1 MSHSKSGHLKRD
13 VGLFGVIALAA
24 GAVIGGGPFFLAAP
38 ASALAGPSV
47 WLSYLVIG
55 LPMIAVAICYAAIAS
70 AMPIEGG
77 TYYYPTRVFSPF
89 WGFLAGW
96 ARWLAYIT
104 PLALTA
110 FVFSDHI
117 QTVAP
122 NIPAA
127 VLMVG
132 FIGFFYILNALGIK
146 ISATA
151 QMIMFGL
158 LVLGFI
164 IFIAAGLPK
173 VDSANFSPAMPQGFG
188 GVVRGA
194 ALLFFAYVGFTAAA
208 EIGEEVKQPARNVP
222 RGMIL
227 GLLVCI
233 VLYVLMS
240 IAASGNLNWQDQ
252 AATNTPIFDA
262 AKLVLP
268 GVASTFLLVIVIM
281 AVSTSQNGFQ
291 LASSRIVLGLGR
303 DRSVPDRL
311 SSINSRFGTPVWA
324 LTVSVLIALVFV
336 FSGQGL
342 VFAVYTSN
350 ITFLFSYI
358 IVMIAVMVL
367 KKNKPELY
375 EKSPIKLKG
384 AWQIVLPVIAIAV
397 SVYFIALQEPTAM
410 LWSAVWLVI
419 GAIVFLVRKKQL
431 AKEGISLEG
440 LMKEIHTPED

>member
-1 MSHSKSGHLKRD
+1 MSHSKSGLKRD

-24 GAVIGGGPFFLAAP
+24 GAVIGGGPFVLAGP

-55 LPMIAVAICYAAIAS
+55 IPMIAVAVCYAAIAS

-77 TYYYPTRVFSPF
+77 TYYYPTRVLSPF

-96 ARWLAYIT
+96 ARWMAYIT

-127 VLMVG
+127 LLMVG
-132 FIGFFYILNALGIK
+132 FIGFFYLLNVLGIK

-151 QMIMFGL
+151 QMVMFGL
-158 LVLGFI
+158 LVAGFL

-173 VDSANFSPAMPQGFG
+173 VEAANFSPAMPLGFS

-208 EIGEEVKQPARNVP
+208 EIGEEVKKPERNVP
-222 RGMIL
+222 LGMIL
-227 GLLVCI
+227 GLLICI
-233 VLYVLMS
+233 TLYVLMS
-240 IAASGNLNWQDQ
+240 IAASGTLSWEAQ
-252 AATNTPIFDA
+252 AATNTPIYDA

-268 GVASTFLLVIVIM
+268 GVATTFLLIIVLM

-291 LASSRIVLGLGR
+291 LAASRIVMSLGR
-303 DRSVPDRL
+303 DRAIPERL
-311 SSINSRFGTPVWA
+311 SSVNSRFGTPVWG
-324 LTVSVLIALVFV
+324 LTATVLIALIFV
-336 FSGQGL
+336 FSGKGL

-350 ITFLFSYI
+350 LTFLFSYI
-358 IVMIAVMVL
+358 VVMVAVLVL
-367 KKNKPELY
+367 KKRKPDLY
-375 EKSPIKLKG
+375 ENSPIKLKG
-384 AWQIVLPVIAIAV
+384 AWQIILPVIAIII

-419 GAIVFLVRKKQL
+419 GAIVFLVRKQQL
-431 AKEGISLEG
+431 AKEGVSLEA
-440 LMKEIHTPED
+440 LMQEMRTPEN

>member
-1 MSHSKSGHLKRD
+1 MSHSKSGLKRD

-24 GAVIGGGPFFLAAP
+24 GAVIGGGPFVLAGP

-55 LPMIAVAICYAAIAS
+55 IPMIAVAVCYAAIAS

-77 TYYYPTRVFSPF
+77 TYYYPTRVLSPF

-96 ARWLAYIT
+96 ARWMAYIT

-127 VLMVG
+127 LLMVG
-132 FIGFFYILNALGIK
+132 FIGFFYLLNVLGIK

-151 QMIMFGL
+151 QMIMFAL
-158 LVLGFI
+158 LVAGFL

-173 VDSANFSPAMPQGFG
+173 VEAANFSPAMPLGFS

-208 EIGEEVKQPARNVP
+208 EIGEEVKRPERNVP
-222 RGMIL
+222 LGMIL
-227 GLLVCI
+227 GLLICI
-233 VLYVLMS
+233 TLYVLMS
-240 IAASGNLNWQDQ
+240 IAASGTLSWEAQ
-252 AATNTPIFDA
+252 AATNTPIYDA

-268 GVASTFLLVIVIM
+268 GVATTFLLIIVLM

-291 LASSRIVLGLGR
+291 LAASRIVMSLGR
-303 DRSVPDRL
+303 DRAIPERL
-311 SSINSRFGTPVWA
+311 SSVNSRFGTPVWG
-324 LTVSVLIALVFV
+324 LTATVLIALIFV
-336 FSGQGL
+336 FSGKGL

-350 ITFLFSYI
+350 LTFLFSYI
-358 IVMIAVMVL
+358 VVMVAVLVL
-367 KKNKPELY
+367 KKRKPDLY
-375 EKSPIKLKG
+375 ENSPIKLKG
-384 AWQIVLPVIAIAV
+384 AWQIILPVIAIIV
-397 SVYFIALQEPTAM
+397 SVYFIALQAPTAM
-410 LWSAVWLVI
+410 LWSAAWLVI
-419 GAIVFLVRKKQL
+419 GAIVFLVRKQQL
-431 AKEGISLEG
+431 AKEGVSLEA
-440 LMKEIHTPED
+440 LMQEMRTPEN

>member
-1 MSHSKSGHLKRD
+1 MSHSKSGLKRD

-24 GAVIGGGPFFLAAP
+24 GAVIGGGPFVLAGP

-55 LPMIAVAICYAAIAS
+55 IPMIAVAVCYAAIAS

-77 TYYYPTRVFSPF
+77 TYYYPTRVLSPF

-96 ARWLAYIT
+96 ARWMAYIT

-132 FIGFFYILNALGIK
+132 FIGFFYLLNVLGIK

-151 QMIMFGL
+151 QMVMFGL
-158 LVLGFI
+158 LVAGFL

-173 VDSANFSPAMPQGFG
+173 VEAANFSPAMPLGFS

-208 EIGEEVKQPARNVP
+208 EIGEEVKRPERNVP
-222 RGMIL
+222 LGMIL
-227 GLLVCI
+227 GLLICI
-233 VLYVLMS
+233 TLYVLMS
-240 IAASGNLNWQDQ
+240 IAASGTLNWEAQ
-252 AATNTPIFDA
+252 AATNTPIYDA

-268 GVASTFLLVIVIM
+268 GVATTFLLIIVLM

-291 LASSRIVLGLGR
+291 LAASRIVMSLGR
-303 DRSVPDRL
+303 DRAIPERL
-311 SSINSRFGTPVWA
+311 SSVNSRFGTPVWG
-324 LTVSVLIALVFV
+324 LTATVLIALIFV
-336 FSGQGL
+336 FSGKGL

-350 ITFLFSYI
+350 LTFLFSYI
-358 IVMIAVMVL
+358 VVMVAVLVL
-367 KKNKPELY
+367 KKRKPDLY
-375 EKSPIKLKG
+375 ENSPIKLKG
-384 AWQIVLPVIAIAV
+384 AWQIILPVIAIII

-419 GAIVFLVRKKQL
+419 GAIVFLVRKQQL
-431 AKEGISLEG
+431 AKEGVSLEA
-440 LMKEIHTPED
+440 LMQEMRTPEN

>member
-1 MSHSKSGHLKRD
+1 MSHSKSGLKRD

-24 GAVIGGGPFFLAAP
+24 GAVIGGGPFVLAGP

-55 LPMIAVAICYAAIAS
+55 IPMIAVAVCYAAIAS

-77 TYYYPTRVFSPF
+77 TYYYPTRVLSPF

-96 ARWLAYIT
+96 ARWMAYIT

-132 FIGFFYILNALGIK
+132 FIGFFYLLNVLGIK

-151 QMIMFGL
+151 QMIMFAL
-158 LVLGFI
+158 LVAGFL

-173 VDSANFSPAMPQGFG
+173 VEAANFSPAMPLGFS

-208 EIGEEVKQPARNVP
+208 EIGEEVKRPERNVP
-222 RGMIL
+222 LGMIL
-227 GLLVCI
+227 GLLICI
-233 VLYVLMS
+233 TLYVLMS
-240 IAASGNLNWQDQ
+240 IAASGTLSWEAQ
-252 AATNTPIFDA
+252 AATNTPIYDA

-268 GVASTFLLVIVIM
+268 GVATTFLLIIVLM

-291 LASSRIVLGLGR
+291 LAASRIVMSLGR
-303 DRSVPDRL
+303 DRAIPERL
-311 SSINSRFGTPVWA
+311 SSVNSRFGTPVWG
-324 LTVSVLIALVFV
+324 LTATVLIALIFV
-336 FSGQGL
+336 FSGKGL

-350 ITFLFSYI
+350 LTFLFSYI
-358 IVMIAVMVL
+358 VVMVAVLVL
-367 KKNKPELY
+367 KKRKPDLY
-375 EKSPIKLKG
+375 ENSPIKLKG
-384 AWQIVLPVIAIAV
+384 AWQIILPVIAIII

-419 GAIVFLVRKKQL
+419 GAIVFLVRKQQL
-431 AKEGISLEG
+431 AKEGVSLEA
-440 LMKEIHTPED
+440 LMQEMRTPEN

>member
-1 MSHSKSGHLKRD
+1 MSHSKSGLKRD
-13 VGLFGVIALAA
+13 VGLFGVVALAA
-24 GAVIGGGPFFLAAP
+24 GSVIGGGPFVLAGP

-55 LPMIAVAICYAAIAS
+55 LPMIAVAVCYAAIAS

-77 TYYYPTRVFSPF
+77 TYYYPSRVLSPF

-122 NIPAA
+122 NLPAA

-132 FIGFFYILNALGIK
+132 FIGFFYLLNVLGIK

-151 QMIMFGL
+151 QMVMFGL
-158 LVLGFI
+158 LVCGFL
-164 IFIAAGLPK
+164 IFIVAGLPK
-173 VDSANFSPAMPQGFG
+173 VQAQNFSPAMPLGFS

-208 EIGEEVKQPARNVP
+208 EIGEEVKKPERNVP
-222 RGMIL
+222 LGMIL
-227 GLLVCI
+227 GLLACI

-240 IAASGNLNWQDQ
+240 VAASGTLSWEAQ
-252 AATNTPIFDA
+252 AASGTPIYDA

-268 GVASTFLLVIVIM
+268 GVATTFLLVIVIM

-291 LASSRIVLGLGR
+291 LAASRIVMSLGR
-303 DRSVPDRL
+303 DRAIPERL
-311 SSINSRFGTPVWA
+311 SSVNSRFGTPVWG
-324 LTVSVLIALVFV
+324 LTATVLIALVFV
-336 FSGQGL
+336 FSGKGL
-342 VFAVYTSN
+342 VFACYTSN
-350 ITFLFSYI
+350 ITFLFSYVV
-358 IVMIAVMVL
+358 VMVAVMVL
-367 KKNKPELY
+367 KKRKPELY

-384 AWQIVLPVIAIAV
+384 VWQIVLPVIAMAV
-397 SVYFIALQEPTAM
+397 SIYFIVLQEPEAM
-410 LWSAVWLVI
+410 LWSAAWLAI
-419 GAIVFLVRKKQL
+419 GVVVFLIRKQQL
-431 AKEGISLEG
+431 AREGVSLTE
-440 LMKEIHTPED
+440 LMQRMRVTED

>member
-1 MSHSKSGHLKRD
+1 MSHSKSGLKRD

-24 GAVIGGGPFFLAAP
+24 GAVIGGGPFVLAGP

-55 LPMIAVAICYAAIAS
+55 IPMIAVAVCYAAIAS

-77 TYYYPTRVFSPF
+77 TYYYPTRVLSPF

-96 ARWLAYIT
+96 ARWMAYIT

-132 FIGFFYILNALGIK
+132 FIGFFYLLNVLGIK

-151 QMIMFGL
+151 QMVMFGL
-158 LVLGFI
+158 LVAGFL

-173 VDSANFSPAMPQGFG
+173 VEAANFSPAMPLGFS

-208 EIGEEVKQPARNVP
+208 EIGEEVKKPERNVP
-222 RGMIL
+222 LGMIL
-227 GLLVCI
+227 GLLICI
-233 VLYVLMS
+233 TLYVLMS
-240 IAASGNLNWQDQ
+240 IAASGTLNWEAQ
-252 AATNTPIFDA
+252 AATNTPIYDA

-268 GVASTFLLVIVIM
+268 GVATTFLLIIVLM

-291 LASSRIVLGLGR
+291 LAASRIVMSLGR
-303 DRSVPDRL
+303 DRAIPERL
-311 SSINSRFGTPVWA
+311 SSVNSRFGTPVWG
-324 LTVSVLIALVFV
+324 LTATVLIALIFV
-336 FSGQGL
+336 FSGKGL

-350 ITFLFSYI
+350 LTFLFSYI
-358 IVMIAVMVL
+358 VVMVAVLVL
-367 KKNKPELY
+367 KKRKPDLY
-375 EKSPIKLKG
+375 ENSPIKLKG
-384 AWQIVLPVIAIAV
+384 AWQIILPVIAIII

-419 GAIVFLVRKKQL
+419 GAIVFLVRKQQL
-431 AKEGISLEG
+431 AKEGVSLEA
-440 LMKEIHTPED
+440 LMQEMRTPEN

>member
-1 MSHSKSGHLKRD
+1 MSHSKSGLKRD
-13 VGLFGVIALAA
+13 VGLFGVVALAA
-24 GAVIGGGPFFLAAP
+24 GSVIGGGPFVLAGP

-77 TYYYPTRVFSPF
+77 TYYYPSRVLSPF

-132 FIGFFYILNALGIK
+132 FIGFFYLLNVLGIK

-151 QMIMFGL
+151 QMVMFGL
-158 LVLGFI
+158 LVCGFL

-173 VDSANFSPAMPQGFG
+173 VEAANFSPAMPNGFD
-188 GVVRGA
+188 GVVKGA

-208 EIGEEVKQPARNVP
+208 EIGEEVKKPERNVP
-222 RGMIL
+222 LGMIL
-227 GLLVCI
+227 GLLACI

-240 IAASGNLNWQDQ
+240 IAASGTLNWQDQ
-252 AATNTPIFDA
+252 AASNTPIYDA
-262 AKLVLP
+262 ALLVLP
-268 GVASTFLLVIVIM
+268 GVASTFLLVIVVM

-291 LASSRIVLGLGR
+291 LAASRIVMSLGR
-303 DRSVPDRL
+303 DRAIPERL
-311 SSINSRFGTPVWA
+311 SSVNSRFGTPVWG
-324 LTVSVLIALVFV
+324 LTATVLIALIFV
-336 FSGQGL
+336 FSGKGL
-342 VFAVYTSN
+342 VFACYTSN
-350 ITFLFSYI
+350 LTFLFSY
-358 IVMIAVMVL
+358 VVVMVAVLML
-367 KKNKPELY
+367 KKRKPDLY

-384 AWQIVLPVIAIAV
+384 AWQIVLPVIAIAI
-397 SVYFIALQEPTAM
+397 SIYFIALQEPEAM

-419 GAIVFLVRKKQL
+419 GAIVFFARKQQL
-431 AKEGISLEG
+431 AKEGVSLTD
-440 LMKEIHTPED
+440 LMQRMRVTDE

>member
-1 MSHSKSGHLKRD
+1 MSHSKSGLKRD
-13 VGLFGVIALAA
+13 VGLLGVVALAA
-24 GAVIGGGPFFLAAP
+24 GSVIGGGPFVLAGP

-55 LPMIAVAICYAAIAS
+55 LPMIAVAVCYAAIAS

-77 TYYYPTRVFSPF
+77 TYYYPSRVLSPF

-110 FVFSDHI
+110 IVFSDHI

-132 FIGFFYILNALGIK
+132 FIGFFYVLNVLGIK

-151 QMIMFGL
+151 QVIMFVL
-158 LVLGFI
+158 LVAGFL
-164 IFIAAGLPK
+164 IFIGAGIPK
-173 VDSANFSPAMPQGFG
+173 VQSDNFSPAMPLGFA

-208 EIGEEVKQPARNVP
+208 EIGEEVKNPARNVP
-222 RGMIL
+222 WGMIL
-227 GLLVCI
+227 GLGACI
-233 VLYVLMS
+233 VLYVLLS
-240 IAASGNLNWQDQ
+240 IAASGTLNWQEQ
-252 AATNTPIFDA
+252 AASNTPIYDA

-268 GVASTFLLVIVIM
+268 GVASAFLLVIVVM

-291 LASSRIVLGLGR
+291 VASSRIVMSLGR
-303 DRSVPDRL
+303 DRAIPRQISEVSP
-311 SSINSRFGTPVWA
+311 RFGTPVVG
-324 LTVSVLIALVFV
+324 LTVTVLIALIFV
-336 FSGQGL
+336 FSGKGL
-342 VFAVYTSN
+342 VFAAYTSN

-358 IVMIAVMVL
+358 VVMVAVMVL
-367 KKNKPELY
+367 KKRKPELY
-375 EKSPIKLKG
+375 EQSPIKLKG
-384 AWQIVLPVIAIAV
+384 AWQIIAPVIAIIV
-397 SVYFIALQEPTAM
+397 SGIFIALQEPEAM
-410 LWSAVWLVI
+410 LWTFVWLVI
-419 GAIVFLVRKKQL
+419 GAIVFLARKRLL
-431 AKEGISLEG
+431 AKEGVSLPE
-440 LMKEIHTPED
+440 LMQRMRTPED

>member
-13 VGLFGVIALAA
+13 VGLFGVVALAA
-24 GAVIGGGPFFLAAP
+24 GSVIGGGPFVLAGP

-77 TYYYPTRVFSPF
+77 TYYYPTRVLSPL

-117 QTVAP
+117 QTIAP

-132 FIGFFYILNALGIK
+132 FIGFFYLLNVLGIK
-146 ISATA
+146 ISSTA
-151 QMIMFGL
+151 QMVMFGL
-158 LVLGFI
+158 LVCGFI
-164 IFIAAGLPK
+164 IFIIAGLPK
-173 VDSANFSPAMPQGFG
+173 VEAQNFSPAMPNGFD

-208 EIGEEVKQPARNVP
+208 EIGEEVKRPERNLP
-222 RGMIL
+222 LGMIL
-227 GLLVCI
+227 GLLACI

-240 IAASGNLNWQDQ
+240 IAASGNLSWEAQ
-252 AATNTPIFDA
+252 AASSTPIYDA
-262 AKLVLP
+262 ALLVLP
-268 GVASTFLLVIVIM
+268 GVASTFLLVIVVM

-291 LASSRIVLGLGR
+291 LAASRIVMSLGR
-303 DRSVPDRL
+303 DRAIPERL
-311 SSINSRFGTPVWA
+311 SSINSRFGTPVWG
-324 LTVSVLIALVFV
+324 LTATVLIALIFV
-336 FSGQGL
+336 FSGKGL
-342 VFAVYTSN
+342 VFACYTSN
-350 ITFLFSYI
+350 ITFLFSYVV
-358 IVMIAVMVL
+358 VMVAVMVL
-367 KKNKPELY
+367 KKRKPELY
-375 EKSPIKLKG
+375 EQSPIKLKG
-384 AWQIVLPVIAIAV
+384 AWQIVLPVIAMAV
-397 SVYFIALQEPTAM
+397 SVYFIALQEPEAM
-410 LWSAVWLVI
+410 LWSAAWIAI
-419 GAIVFLVRKKQL
+419 GAVVFLVRKQQL
-431 AKEGISLEG
+431 AKEGISLTD
-440 LMKEIHTPED
+440 LMQEMRSSDE

>member
-1 MSHSKSGHLKRD
+1 MSQSKSGLKRD
-13 VGLFGVIALAA
+13 VGLFGVVALAA
-24 GAVIGGGPFFLAAP
+24 GSVIGGGPFVLAGP

-77 TYYYPTRVFSPF
+77 TYYYPTRVLSPF

-127 VLMVG
+127 LLMVG
-132 FIGFFYILNALGIK
+132 FIGFFYLMNVLGVK
-146 ISATA
+146 ISATI
-151 QMIMFGL
+151 QMILFGL
-158 LVLGFI
+158 LVAGFLV
-164 IFIAAGLPK
+164 FIGAGLPK
-173 VDSANFSPAMPQGFG
+173 VQPENFSPAMPLGFE

-208 EIGEEVKQPARNVP
+208 EIGEETKNPARNIP
-222 RGMIL
+222 LGMIL
-227 GLLVCI
+227 GLGACI
-233 VLYVLMS
+233 TLYVLMS
-240 IAASGNLNWQDQ
+240 IAASGTLHWEEQ
-252 AATNTPIFDA
+252 AASSTPIYDA
-262 AKLVLP
+262 ARLVLP
-268 GVASTFLLVIVIM
+268 GVASTFLLIIVVM

-291 LASSRIVLGLGR
+291 LAASRIVMSLGR
-303 DRSVPDRL
+303 DRAIPAHL
-311 SSINSRFGTPVWA
+311 SAVNSRFGTPVWG
-324 LTVSVLIALVFV
+324 LTATVLIALIFV
-336 FSGQGL
+336 FSGKGL
-342 VFAVYTSN
+342 VFAVFTSN

-358 IVMIAVMVL
+358 VVMVATMML
-367 KKNKPELY
+367 KKRKPELY

-384 AWQIVLPVIAIAV
+384 AWQIVLPVIAIIV
-397 SVYFIALQEPTAM
+397 SVIFIVLQEPEAL

-419 GAIVFLVRKKQL
+419 GAIVFVARKQRL
-431 AKEGISLEG
+431 DKEGVSLTE
-440 LMKEIHTPED
+440 LMTRMRVTED

>member
-1 MSHSKSGHLKRD
+1 MSHSKSGLKRD
-13 VGLFGVIALAA
+13 VGLFGVVALAA
-24 GAVIGGGPFFLAAP
+24 GSVIGGGPFVLAGP

-55 LPMIAVAICYAAIAS
+55 LPMIAVAVCYAAIAS

-77 TYYYPTRVFSPF
+77 TYYYPSRVLSPF

-122 NIPAA
+122 NLPAA

-132 FIGFFYILNALGIK
+132 FIGFFYLLNVLGIK

-151 QMIMFGL
+151 QMVMFGL
-158 LVLGFI
+158 LVCGFL
-164 IFIAAGLPK
+164 IFIVAGLPK
-173 VDSANFSPAMPQGFG
+173 VQAQNFSPAMPLGFS

-208 EIGEEVKQPARNVP
+208 EIGEEVKKPERNVP
-222 RGMIL
+222 LGMIL
-227 GLLVCI
+227 GLLACI

-240 IAASGNLNWQDQ
+240 VAASGTLGWEAQ
-252 AATNTPIFDA
+252 ASSSTPIYDA

-268 GVASTFLLVIVIM
+268 GVATTFLLVIVIM

-291 LASSRIVLGLGR
+291 LAASRIVMSLGR
-303 DRSVPDRL
+303 DRAIPERL
-311 SSINSRFGTPVWA
+311 SSVNSRFGTPVWG
-324 LTVSVLIALVFV
+324 LTATVLIALVFV
-336 FSGQGL
+336 FSGKGL
-342 VFAVYTSN
+342 VFACYTSN
-350 ITFLFSYI
+350 ITFLFSYVV
-358 IVMIAVMVL
+358 VMVAVMVL
-367 KKNKPELY
+367 KKRKPELY

-384 AWQIVLPVIAIAV
+384 AWQIVLPVIAMAV
-397 SVYFIALQEPTAM
+397 SVYFIVLQEPEAM
-410 LWSAVWLVI
+410 LWSAAWLAI
-419 GAIVFLVRKKQL
+419 GVVVFLVRKQQL
-431 AKEGISLEG
+431 AREGVSLTE
-440 LMKEIHTPED
+440 LMQRMRVTED

>member
-1 MSHSKSGHLKRD
+1 MSHSKSGLKRD

-55 LPMIAVAICYAAIAS
+55 LPMIAVAVCYAAIAS

-122 NIPAA
+122 GIPAA

-132 FIGFFYILNALGIK
+132 FIGFFYLLNVLGIK

-151 QMIMFGL
+151 QMVMFGL
-158 LVLGFI
+158 LVLGFL
-164 IFIAAGLPK
+164 IFIGAGLPK
-173 VDSANFSPAMPQGFG
+173 VEAANFSPAMPQGFG

-208 EIGEEVKQPARNVP
+208 EIGEEVKKPERNVP
-222 RGMIL
+222 LGMIL
-227 GLLVCI
+227 GLGICI
-233 VLYVLMS
+233 ILYVLMS

-268 GVASTFLLVIVIM
+268 GVAASFLLVIVIM

-291 LASSRIVLGLGR
+291 LAASRIVMSLGR
-303 DRSVPDRL
+303 DRAIPERL
-311 SSINSRFGTPVWA
+311 SSVNSRFGTPVWG
-324 LTVSVLIALVFV
+324 LTATVLIALIFV
-336 FSGQGL
+336 FSGKGL

-358 IVMIAVMVL
+358 VVMVAVMVL
-367 KKNKPELY
+367 KKRKPELY

-384 AWQIVLPVIAIAV
+384 AWQIVLPVIAIIV
-397 SVYFIALQEPTAM
+397 SIYFIALQEPTAM

-419 GAIVFLVRKKQL
+419 GAIVFLVRKQQL
-431 AKEGISLEG
+431 AKEGITLET
-440 LMKEIHTPED
+440 LMQEMRTTED